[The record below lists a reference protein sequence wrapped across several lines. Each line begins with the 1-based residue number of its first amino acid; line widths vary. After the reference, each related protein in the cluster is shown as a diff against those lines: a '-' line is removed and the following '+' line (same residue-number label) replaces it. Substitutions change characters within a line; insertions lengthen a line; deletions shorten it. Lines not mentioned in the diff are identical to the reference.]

1 MKLIKNF
8 SEKRH
13 KQLQKFNIDLDIKRK
28 SFLNAIEE
36 MNGFLISENE
46 FLDLIEAEEIIK
58 KYDKLFT
65 EENKKVKKRYKKFNI
80 IESI

>member
-13 KQLQKFNIDLDIKRK
+13 KHLQKSNIDLDIKRK
-28 SFLNAIEE
+28 FFLNAIEE

-46 FLDLIEAEEIIK
+46 FLDLIGAEEIII
-58 KYDKLFT
+58 KYNKLFT
-65 EENKKVKKRYKKFNI
+65 EENK
-80 IESI
+80 